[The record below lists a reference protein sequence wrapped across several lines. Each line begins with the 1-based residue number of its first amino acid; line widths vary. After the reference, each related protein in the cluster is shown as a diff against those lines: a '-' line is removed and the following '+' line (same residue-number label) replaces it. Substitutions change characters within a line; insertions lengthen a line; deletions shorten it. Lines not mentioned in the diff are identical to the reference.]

1 MKTINPLKLLFCINQ
16 TLTNDYEEIANFIK
30 IFAFLKAKFMPKN
43 IFIPIFL
50 ILLTF
55 QVHSQQKYTL
65 SGLISDGR
73 NKETL
78 IGVSLYIE
86 ETKTGLT
93 TNEYGFYSITLPKG
107 SYTLSISYVGYKT
120 LTETINLTQDTR
132 KNFFISESSQQLD
145 EVVIIQNNK
154 RVDVRKPEMSVNKLT
169 IQEIKEMPVIFGEVD
184 VIKSIL
190 TLPGV
195 TNAGEG
201 QSGFN
206 VRGGGADQNLVLLDE
221 ATIYNSSHLFGLF
234 SVFNPDAIKDLKL
247 YKGGIPARY
256 GGRLSS
262 ILDIYQKEGNKD
274 SFHMNGGIGLISSRI
289 LAEGPIVKDKG
300 SFVLAGRGSYAHLF
314 LKLVDNPNSA
324 YFYDLN
330 TKLSYSINEK
340 NNIYLS
346 GYFGR
351 DVFQL
356 NNNFVNTY
364 GNTVINFRW
373 NHLFSDKLF
382 SNMSLIYSDYYYGLR
397 LDFIGFNWDSGI
409 KNYNFK
415 YDFKHYLTDKF
426 KLTYGLQ
433 SNYYDFNPG
442 KIEPTNEE
450 SGINAD
456 QLDKKYAMENAFYA
470 DAEHQ
475 ISKNITLSY
484 GIRVSNFLRL
494 GQQTLN
500 TYANNQPVT
509 FNSEFQIY
517 ESAEPIGTVSYGKNK
532 TIAHFENLEPRFAIA
547 YTLNDDQSIKASYNR
562 MSQYLHLISNTQ
574 SPTPLD
580 VWAPS
585 DQYLKPQILD
595 QVALG
600 YFRNLSD
607 DVYSLE
613 VETFFKK
620 IKNRVDYIDGAN
632 LIANEAIERVVLNG
646 KARAYGL
653 EVLFRK
659 NSGRFKGWVSYTLSR
674 TEQQVDGRTPEETGI
689 NNGEWYRTGFDKLH
703 NLAIVSNYK
712 LNEKWR
718 FSSNFILQTGQPVTF
733 PTGQYEYQ
741 GITVPIFS
749 SRNENN
755 LPMYHRLDVSATLT
769 PTKNKGRKWQ
779 SEWVFGIYNIYNR
792 MNSASITFRQNQE
805 TGSNEAIRLS
815 IFGIVPSATYN
826 IKF

>member
-1 MKTINPLKLLFCINQ
+1 M
-16 TLTNDYEEIANFIK
+16 IK
-30 IFAFLKAKFMPKN
+30 KI
-43 IFIPIFL
+43 
-50 ILLTF
+50 ILLIVLLTSIF
-55 QVHSQQKYTL
+55 SFSQEKFTL
-65 SGLISDGR
+65 SGTIADLKT
-73 NKETL
+73 KETL
-78 IGVSLYIE
+78 IGVNVFIL
-86 ETKTGLT
+86 ETKTGIT

-107 SYTLSISYVGYKT
+107 EYTISISYVGYQVIEEKVS
-120 LTETINLTQDTR
+120 LNSNIK
-132 KNFFISESSQQLD
+132 KNFLISESSQLLK
-145 EVVIIQNNK
+145 EVVIVDNKK
-154 RVDVRKPEMSVNKLT
+154 RVDIRKPEMSVNKLT

-184 VIKSIL
+184 IIKSIL

-262 ILDIYQKEGNKD
+262 VLDIYQKEGNKND
-274 SFHMNGGIGLISSRI
+274 FHMNGGIGLISSRI
-289 LAEGPIVKDKG
+289 LAEGPIVKGKG
-300 SFVLAGRGSYAHLF
+300 SFVVAGRASYAHLF
-314 LKLVDNPNSA
+314 LKLVDNPNLA

-330 TKLSYSINEK
+330 TKLSYSLNEK
-340 NNIYLS
+340 NDIYLS

-356 NNNFVNTY
+356 NDSFVNTY
-364 GNTVINFRW
+364 GNTVLNFRW

-382 SNMSLIYSDYYYGLR
+382 SNLSLIYSDYYYGLN
-397 LDFIGFNWDSGI
+397 LDLIGFNWDSGI
-409 KNYNFK
+409 KNYNIK
-415 YDFKHYLTDKF
+415 YDFKHYLSDKL
-426 KLTYGLQ
+426 KLTYGIN

-442 KIEPTNEE
+442 KIEPTRPD
-450 SGINAD
+450 SGINED
-456 QLDKKYAMENAFYA
+456 QLDKKYALENAIYI

-475 ISKNITLSY
+475 ISNKIAVSY
-484 GIRVSNFLRL
+484 GVRVSSFLRL
-494 GQQTLN
+494 GNQTLN
-500 TYANNQPVT
+500 TYANNQPVI
-509 FNSEFQIY
+509 FNPDFQIY
-517 ESAEPIGTVSYGKNK
+517 ESAEPIGTVNYGKNE
-532 TIAHFENLEPRFAIA
+532 TIAKFENLEPRLAIS
-547 YTLNDDQSIKASYNR
+547 YTFNENQSIKASYNR

-585 DQYLKPQILD
+585 DNFLKPQLLD

-600 YFRNLSD
+600 YFQNIKD
-607 DVYSLE
+607 DEYSLE
-613 VETFFKK
+613 LETFFKK

-646 KARAYGL
+646 QARAYGL

-659 NSGRFKGWVSYTLSR
+659 NTGRFKGWLSYTLSR
-674 TEQQVDGRTPEETGI
+674 TEQKVEGRTAIETGI
-689 NNGEWYRTGFDKLH
+689 NNGDWYKTGFDKLH
-703 NLAIVSNYK
+703 NLAIVANYK
-712 LNEKWR
+712 WTEKWR
-718 FSSNFILQTGQPVTF
+718 FSANLIFQTGQPVTF
-733 PTGQYEYQ
+733 PDGQYEYE
-741 GITVPIFS
+741 GITVPNFS

-755 LPMYHRLDVSATLT
+755 LPSYHRLDVSATLT
-769 PTKNKGRKWQ
+769 PHKNKKRKWQ
-779 SEWVFGIYNIYNR
+779 AEWVFGIYNLYNR
-792 MNSASITFRQNQE
+792 QNAASITFRQNDE
-805 TGSNEAIRLS
+805 TASNEAIRLS